1 MRSPCPDVHPHP
13 THRPTPAS
21 ARSAEHPPPEGSS
34 RPSSPRRPSSWRRT
48 PARPARPTRPRH
60 PRHQRRPN
68 RRTADAHGRPRQ
80 HAGTPRRPG
89 NARPQS
95 GPRRACGPPTSGH
108 RRSERRR
115 EWLPGRWPRVCRRAR
130 PSRPHRPSRGAAGA
144 GSQACVPYR
153 PAPLPARAFVS
164 GMT

>member
-60 PRHQRRPN
+60 PRHRRRPS

-80 HAGTPRRPG
+80 HAGTPRRLG
-89 NARPQS
+89 NARPEDA
-95 GPRRACGPPTSGH
+95 PRRAPGPPTPG
-108 RRSERRR
+108 RRR
-115 EWLPGRWPRVCRRAR
+115 PRTATADDHGRPGRHLGTPRR
-130 PSRPHRPSRGAAGA
+130 P
-144 GSQACVPYR
+144 
-153 PAPLPARAFVS
+153 
-164 GMT
+164 